1 MSDSLLEPASRGH
14 SKICSFQTWRL
25 TLWSKKK
32 LNCHHFFWWHQRL
45 NLVYFNYP
53 ITFALAKQWKQKLH
67 QLKLRILKLNKEF
80 KKKKKEERWW
90 NCTLKRKRRWCC
102 GFCAVAV
109 SFDGLWFSLR
119 ETSKWREKVKEE
131 KCPAISFPLCF
142 SLSHMY
148 TLLLIFCSSIFSLSS
163 SFIFSSLSVILL
175 SLHSYV
181 FLSFFHLSSSS
192 FFNTLP
198 SPPPYVFPIFSL
210 SLLQGRVNE
219 WQSVS
224 SIPLFPFTPVVHSYT
239 HCVLIGKAATAAALR
254 FQSSQTTS
262 SFSFVSIL
270 GIVE

>member
-25 TLWSKKK
+25 TLCSKKK

-109 SFDGLWFSLR
+109 SFDGFHWER
-119 ETSKWREKVKEE
+119 QANGERRWKRK
-131 KCPAISFPLCF
+131 
-142 SLSHMY
+142 
-148 TLLLIFCSSIFSLSS
+148 
-163 SFIFSSLSVILL
+163 SVLL
-175 SLHSYV
+175 SLFLCVSLCLICTHFSWYFV
-181 FLSFFHLSSSS
+181 HPSSPFLLLSFS
-192 FFNTLP
+192 LP
-198 SPPPYVFPIFSL
+198 S
-210 SLLQGRVNE
+210 
-219 WQSVS
+219 QSFYCL
-224 SIPLFPFTPVVHSYT
+224 SIPMFSFPFLFPP
-239 HCVLIGKAATAAALR
+239 LQL
-254 FQSSQTTS
+254 
-262 SFSFVSIL
+262 L
-270 GIVE
+270 PL